1 MWFSALQLFLLFSD
15 VVNSSSNWLSHP
27 FDISSLLG
35 SRPQAPK
42 MLLPLTMSPNGS
54 LGSAQAGLLIG
65 STERL
70 LVTPSTSQRPQKPG
84 RTIVSYLP
92 LQVNGASSSL
102 LAQACS
108 TYQSPMLTSRLLSS
122 LWTGT
127 CATHLS
133 PQALLTLKP
142 PPPPLPQSFQSR
154 LFQFTV
160 FPPIPACSLYN
171 FMARPSCCLLCLP
184 KGSHGSSGLPD
195 SSDYPL
201 CHLRDSHASM
211 WYFQYAFL
219 PTHEAV

>member
-1 MWFSALQLFLLFSD
+1 MWFSALQLFLLFPD

-35 SRPQAPK
+35 SRPQTPK
-42 MLLPLTMSPNGS
+42 MPLPLTMSPNGS
-54 LGSAQAGLLIG
+54 LAGLLIG

-70 LVTPSTSQRPQKPG
+70 LVTPSTSQRSQKPG
-84 RTIVSYLP
+84 RAIVSYLP

-102 LAQACS
+102 SAQACN
-108 TYQSPMLTSRLLSS
+108 TYQSPMLTSRLLGS

-160 FPPIPACSLYN
+160 FPPIPACSFYN

-184 KGSHGSSGLPD
+184 KGSYRSSGLPA

-201 CHLRDSHASM
+201 YHLRDSQASM